1 MLREGGIE
9 STIHADGRVGVA
21 AKPDTRYQFAARGFN
36 IPAMCYGDMTVLG
49 LYTIGGGDEPDG
61 LGILLNRYTTA
72 DLGVTSLRHGQRGT
86 AGRDPRSDWTQRFS

>member
-1 MLREGGIE
+1 MHGGIHKASPLFYTAQMLREGGIE

-49 LYTIGGGDEPDG
+49 LYTIGGGDEPDWSG
-61 LGILLNRYTTA
+61 HPSKPVYNR
-72 DLGVTSLRHGQRGT
+72 
-86 AGRDPRSDWTQRFS
+86 